1 MLKLHFLRREIVT
14 TLFIG
19 RCHIQLYRK
28 KMCKCFRVV
37 MRRVR
42 AQKIQYHKS
51 GYSMVFRKRIAYLS
65 WKTTGNVYV
74 TFTGRPL

>member
-42 AQKIQYHKS
+42 AQKMQYHK
-51 GYSMVFRKRIAYLS
+51 V
-65 WKTTGNVYV
+65 V
-74 TFTGRPL
+74 TVWYFAKELLI